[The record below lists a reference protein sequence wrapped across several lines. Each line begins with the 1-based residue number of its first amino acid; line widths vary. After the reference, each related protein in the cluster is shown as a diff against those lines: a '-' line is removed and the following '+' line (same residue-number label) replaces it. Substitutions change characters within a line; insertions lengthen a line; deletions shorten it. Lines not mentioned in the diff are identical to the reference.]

1 MIVASLC
8 ALAVSVQPPAA
19 APNLPPPGSP
29 ALVRLVEIAFPT
41 QGNTSLVESETYLYY
56 IHTRPSRPSAGE
68 WVPYDPQQPLED
80 FKRLW
85 STGFLDNLCVEV
97 KDVPYDNGVI
107 GKHVIFNLEERQ
119 RVKIV
124 DYVGSKAI
132 ETSKIDEKL
141 KEANA
146 TIRLDTFIDAAL
158 VRKIEGIVRGML
170 QEKGFQFASVAH
182 EIAEMTGGP
191 KLVHLTFKLDE
202 GPRVKIR
209 AVHFTGNQSVGSRRL
224 RAQLKSN
231 TQRPWWRPPF
241 LGGQSSYQEAKFD
254 EDADLLQQYYRD
266 RGYVTAAVGVP
277 ELRPAG
283 DAPNGKTRW
292 VELHVPIIEGKRYR
306 VGDFTFEGNNTVKS
320 EALRPWFALKANE
333 YYSERRVRKGLEK
346 ARDLYGAGGYFEFTG
361 YPDLKTHDD
370 QPLVDVVM
378 RLAEGHQFFVR
389 RLTFSGN
396 VTTHDAVI
404 RREVAL
410 VEGGVF
416 NTEALKYSVKRL
428 NQLGY
433 FKPIEN
439 QNGIKVEKTPGV
451 DDRVDVTLRVEEQ
464 NRNAIN
470 FGAGVS
476 QYEGVFGNL
485 SYTTANLLGR
495 GESFTLSL
503 QRGSRSNIYQLS
515 VTEPY
520 LFERPISGSV
530 DLYSRKFDY
539 YSATASTFT
548 SAAHVAYSEVRQG
561 STWSLGRPF
570 RRFMR
575 GYLNYTYEVIDVDI
589 SDELLASTGSAATTT
604 SSGAVAGTPLF
615 NPYLDKGRHIDSRI
629 APTVVYNTV
638 DSPITAHSG
647 MRITGNLQLASQ
659 ALRGSYSYLKPELEV
674 VLYLP
679 TSRRTGFGLRG
690 NSGLLHT
697 YGDTTAVPYY
707 LRYFLGGE
715 TQIRGT
721 DIRTVG
727 PLDESNR
734 ALGGNKFLL
743 FNAEYYLDLFGP
755 VRLLAY
761 HDAGQAFDESHG
773 FSFRDFRTSSGG
785 ELRVFLPLLNVPMRL
800 IYFVNIYRDTF
811 QPYRGFK
818 FAVGTTF

>member
-1 MIVASLC
+1 MIVATLC
-8 ALAVSVQPPAA
+8 ALAVSVQELAA
-19 APNLPPPGSP
+19 PPNLPPPGSP
-29 ALVRLVEIAFPT
+29 PLVRLVEIALPN
-41 QGNTSLVESETYLYY
+41 QGNASLVESETYLYY

-68 WVPYDPQQPLED
+68 WVPYDPQGPLAD

-85 STGFLDNLCVEV
+85 GTGFLDNLWVEI
-97 KDVPYDNGVI
+97 KDVPYENGVV
-107 GKHVIFNLEERQ
+107 GKHIIFNLEERQ

-124 DYVGSKAI
+124 DYAGSKAI
-132 ETSKIDEKL
+132 ETAKIDEKL
-141 KEANA
+141 KEAHA
-146 TIRLDTFIDAAL
+146 DIRLDTFIDAGL
-158 VRKIEGIVRGML
+158 VRKIEGIVREML
-170 QEKGFQFASVAH
+170 QEKGFQFASVTH
-182 EIAEMTGGP
+182 QIAELPGGP
-191 KLVHLTFKLDE
+191 KLVHLTFQLDE

-209 AVHFTGNQSVGSRRL
+209 EVNFSGNQSVGDRTL
-224 RAQLKSN
+224 RSQLKSN
-231 TQRPWWRPPF
+231 KQRPWWRPTF
-241 LGGQSSYQEAKFD
+241 LGGQSTYQEAKFD
-254 EDADLLQQYYRD
+254 EDADLIQQYYRD
-266 RGYVTAAVGVP
+266 HGYVTAAVGVP

-283 DAPNGKTRW
+283 DSPDGKTRW
-292 VELHVPIIEGKRYR
+292 VDLHVPVTEGKRYR
-306 VGDFTFEGNNTVKS
+306 LGELTFEGNNTVKT
-320 EALRPWFALKANE
+320 EALRPWFALKPND
-333 YYSERRVRKGLEK
+333 YYSERRIRKGLEK
-346 ARDLYGAGGYFEFTG
+346 AREMYGAGGYFEFTG
-361 YPDLKTHDD
+361 YPDLKPGEDT
-370 QPLVDVVM
+370 VDVTM
-378 RLAEGHQFFVR
+378 RLVEGHQFFVR

-396 VTTHDAVI
+396 ATTHDAVI

-451 DDRVDVTLRVEEQ
+451 DDRVDVTMKVEEQ
-464 NRNAIN
+464 NRNAVN

-485 SYTTANLLGR
+485 SYTTSNLLGR

-503 QRGSRSNIYQLS
+503 QKGSRSNIYQVS

-520 LFERPISGSV
+520 LFERPISGSI
-530 DLYSRKFDY
+530 DLYSRKYDY
-539 YSATASTFT
+539 YSTTASTFT
-548 SAAHVAYSEVRQG
+548 SAAHVAYSEVREG
-561 STWSLGRPF
+561 STWSIGRPLK
-570 RRFMR
+570 RFMR

-589 SDELLASTGSAATTT
+589 SDELLASTGTSTTATT
-604 SSGAVAGTPLF
+604 AGTPLF

-629 APTVVYNTV
+629 APAFVYNTV
-638 DSPITAHSG
+638 DNPITAHSG

-659 ALRGSYSYLKPELEV
+659 ALRGSYSYLKPELEIIV
-674 VLYLP
+674 YIP

-715 TQIRGT
+715 NQIRGT

-727 PLDESNR
+727 PLDSSNR

-743 FNAEYYLDLFGP
+743 FNAEYYLDIFGP
-755 VRLLAY
+755 VRLLAF
-761 HDAGQAFDESHG
+761 HDAGQAFDESHP

-785 ELRVFLPLLNVPMRL
+785 ELRVFLPVLNVPMRL
-800 IYFVNIYRDTF
+800 IYFVNVYRDSF

-818 FAVGTTF
+818 FAIGTTF